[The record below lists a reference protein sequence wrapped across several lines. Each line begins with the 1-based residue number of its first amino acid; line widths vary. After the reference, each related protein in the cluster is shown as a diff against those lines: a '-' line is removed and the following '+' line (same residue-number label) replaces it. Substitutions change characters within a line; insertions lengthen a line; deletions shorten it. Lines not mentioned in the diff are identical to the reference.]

1 MFSCFRVF
9 SRRKFLGGG
18 GLTKDTGRK
27 KSKQIQATSFQIG
40 PTVSRHKDTV
50 AEGACARTLLHDSDG
65 ANFGGRVFVFSFLGV
80 FEGFHVASFLGAKV

>member
-1 MFSCFRVF
+1 MSQGIYKPFGIGGFWVFSFLGVFVFSCFRVF

-27 KSKQIQATSFQIG
+27 KSKQLQATSFQIG
-40 PTVSRHKDTV
+40 STVSRHKDTV

-65 ANFGGRVFVFSFLGV
+65 AN
-80 FEGFHVASFLGAKV
+80 